1 MSCRVPDHDGA
12 SCVWFFDPLWEIQDC
27 LSHRKGSLWWDRPI
41 QHQTQFSPLH
51 CGRLTHQEWLRVCMC
66 ECVSVHVREGTGNG
80 SNMQS
85 TSWRWVQV
93 LTQSCCWWCTVHRH
107 LSLEHVVQIWTMPY
121 IHIHPHHSSISSN
134 LVNLLHPLMQ
144 VIATILPYQPT
155 DGPNPRGKSYL
166 ITEISWIYCCGWLD
180 G

>member
-12 SCVWFFDPLWEIQDC
+12 SCAWFFDPLWEIQDC

-41 QHQTQFSPLH
+41 QHQTQFSPPH
-51 CGRLTHQEWLRVCMC
+51 CGRLTHQELLHVCMC

-80 SNMQS
+80 SNMWS

-107 LSLEHVVQIWTMPY
+107 LSLSMWFRFEQCPIYTFTHIIPAFPLTWWTYSTLP
-121 IHIHPHHSSISSN
+121 
-134 LVNLLHPLMQ
+134 MQ
-144 VIATILPYQPT
+144 AAATILPYQQT

-166 ITEISWIYCCGWLD
+166 ITEISWMYHCGWLD